1 MLVLK
6 LIHTAT
12 GVTKVFDEIRFA
24 NEAEVIHQLARHEN
38 GYDAVFELLPNSYNP
53 KDWVVRFNHVTA
65 SLHGS
70 ATKEVDDFRPWAED
84 R

>member
-12 GVTKVFDEIRFA
+12 GDTRVFDDIWFA
-24 NEAEVIHQLARHEN
+24 NEVDVIRQLAYHE
-38 GYDAVFELLPNSYNP
+38 GGHDEVFDLLPNSYNP
-53 KDWVVRFNHVTA
+53 EDWIVRFNHITT
-65 SLHGS
+65 SHNGS
-70 ATKEVDDFRPWAED
+70 VAREVDDFRPWAED